1 MIDTR
6 PELEIL
12 CPKLSG
18 ESAAAYS
25 AFIDFAL
32 SGLSLPELLSK
43 YLQPSPTGVPTK
55 KYETLRTWSGRF
67 KWAERRHKWR
77 SYCLKIR
84 EEKLLKEY
92 DEYRNKMIENAKS
105 LTEKAEAMLKH
116 PLVEQKVKR
125 STNVNG
131 TDVPTEVII
140 KPARWSA
147 GTAADYLET
156 ATELMKQ
163 AVGDEAWAIEYL
175 SRLGYTILRDE
186 EETTAEDGE

>member
-1 MIDTR
+1 M
-6 PELEIL
+6 
-12 CPKLSG
+12 PK
-18 ESAAAYS
+18 ESASAYS

-32 SGLSLPELLSK
+32 SNASLLELFNK
-43 YLQPSPTGVPTK
+43 YKQASTSSVPTK
-55 KYETLRTWSGRF
+55 KYSTLRAWSCHF

-77 SYCLKIR
+77 SYCNKIR
-84 EEKLLKEY
+84 EEKLLSEY
-92 DEYRNKMIENAKS
+92 DEYRNKMIENAKA

-125 STNVNG
+125 STNVGG

-147 GTAADYLET
+147 KTAAEYLET

-175 SRLGYTILRDE
+175 SRLGYTVLRDE
-186 EETTAEDGE
+186 EETPTEDREES